1 MFYMF
6 PRIVRPE
13 VCNKIIEDCKNNDLE
28 KAEVYDGDTSSSRDD
43 PDIRKTSIY
52 WVPTKV
58 SSKANDLAWYF
69 LKQANK
75 EQFHYDLEYF
85 QAIQF
90 AEYKNGGFYD
100 WHQDASEPD
109 SKNNVRKLSLSFIL
123 SDPDTFEGGE
133 LQFWNGTRPMLDNMS
148 KDEREQTKNDL
159 KAQGTMVVFDSRD
172 WHRVT
177 PVTKGVRYSVV
188 CWSVGTMFK

>member
-13 VCNKIIEDCKNNDLE
+13 VCDKIIEDCISNDLE
-28 KAEVYDGDTSSSRDD
+28 KAQVYDGGSDGGVDSSRDD

-100 WHQDASEPD
+100 WHQDTSEPD
-109 SKNNVRKLSLSFIL
+109 AKNHQRKLSLSFIL

-133 LQFWNGTRPMLDNMS
+133 LEFWNGGRPM
-148 KDEREQTKNDL
+148 EEPEQTKNDM
-159 KAQGTMVVFDSRD
+159 KAQGSLIIFDSRD

-177 PVTKGVRYSVV
+177 PVTKGIRHSVV
-188 CWSVGTMFK
+188 CWSLGQAFK

>member
-6 PRIVRPE
+6 PSIVKPE

-28 KAEVYDGDTSSSRDD
+28 IAKVHDGDSDSSRDD

-109 SKNNVRKLSLSFIL
+109 AKNNQRKLSLSFIL

-133 LQFWNGTRPMLDNMS
+133 LQFWNGNRPMLNHLS
-148 KDEREQTKNDL
+148 EEEQELTKKDLQS
-159 KAQGTMVVFDSRD
+159 QGTMIIFDSRD

>member
-1 MFYMF
+1 MF

-28 KAEVYDGDTSSSRDD
+28 IAKVNDGNEKDQNSSRND

-75 EQFHYDLEYF
+75 EQFHYDLEFF

-100 WHQDASEPD
+100 WHQDSAEPD
-109 SKNNVRKLSLSFIL
+109 AKNNVRKLSLSFIL

-133 LQFWNGTRPMLDNMS
+133 LQFWNGNRPMLYNKS
-148 KDEREQTKNDL
+148 EDEKEQIKNDL
-159 KAQGTMVVFDSRD
+159 KAQGTMVIFDSRD

>member
-1 MFYMF
+1 M
-6 PRIVRPE
+6 
-13 VCNKIIEDCKNNDLE
+13 
-28 KAEVYDGDTSSSRDD
+28 
-43 PDIRKTSIY
+43 
-52 WVPTKV
+52 

-75 EQFHYDLEYF
+75 EQFHYDLEFF

-109 SKNNVRKLSLSFIL
+109 AKNHQRKLSLTFVL

-133 LQFWNGTRPMLDNMS
+133 LQFWNGTRPMLNHMS
-148 KDEREQTKNDL
+148 KDEQELTKNDL
-159 KAQGTMVVFDSRD
+159 QAQGSMVIFDSRD

-177 PVTKGVRYSVV
+177 PVTKGVRYSIV
-188 CWSVGTMFK
+188 CWSVGTAFK

>member
-1 MFYMF
+1 MF
-6 PRIVRPE
+6 PRIIKPE

-28 KAEVYDGDTSSSRDD
+28 IAKVNDGNEKDQNSSRND

-75 EQFHYDLEYF
+75 EQFHYDLEFF

-90 AEYKNGGFYD
+90 AEYKNGGHYD
-100 WHQDASEPD
+100 WHQDSAQPD
-109 SKNNVRKLSLSFIL
+109 KKNNVRKLSLSFIL

-133 LQFWNGTRPMLDNMS
+133 LQFWNGNKPMLDNLS

-188 CWSVGTMFK
+188 CWSVGTVFK